1 MQSCILSQ
9 NVFNQQQHRQSEND
23 ATLMKKQALVLAQ
36 QQQTEYLQAL
46 ATQQADANSA
56 RNSESVNFL
65 ISGMAGGGSAYGS
78 DDAFSSLVVEEL
90 DLNPVN
96 YI

>member
-1 MQSCILSQ
+1 M
-9 NVFNQQQHRQSEND
+9 
-23 ATLMKKQALVLAQ
+23 MKQAQLQAQ
-36 QQQTEYLQAL
+36 QEQAEYLLEL

-56 RNSESVNFL
+56 RNSESVDFL
-65 ISGMAGGGSAYGS
+65 ISATAGGGHTYDP

-90 DLNPVN
+90 DLNPID